1 MKVLEIFHSID
12 GEGTRAG
19 ELATFV
25 RFAGCNLHCKY
36 CFGEYKDG
44 RYPLLTLP
52 DLTKKPINEIEV
64 GEEILT
70 ISNGKVVKTKVTDK
84 FSRDVNEWQNL
95 QFNNDRLIVTGEHP
109 FSVEGKWVKASDLKV
124 GDKCWNATPKQYS
137 EYLIQQHLEEL
148 VSYTK
153 LAHQLYLES
162 LQVNGQ
168 ERNGN
173 FNSNL
178 KERNFGI
185 LKKAISKG
193 LVKQDII
200 AGTECENLVV
210 HHLDGNHD
218 NDSLENLVI
227 VSNEFHNQLHCRGKN
242 FWNKNSSV
250 KPLEGIVVV
259 ANHKSFPRIQNGYR
273 GKKVFGISCAPF
285 NTYLINDILVHN
297 CDTAYSI
304 NPKPEA
310 VTEMSVNE
318 IFDKVKFPNVTLTG
332 GEPMMQKGIEE
343 LAMTLAAGGHKVNI
357 ETNGTFG
364 PFTLPQWLADKVF
377 FTVDYKCGA
386 SGCEDKMRP
395 EVFQA
400 LRFNDVIK
408 CVVGSVDDLEN
419 ALKNLRKWV
428 PYLGGVSSPYV
439 YFSPVFGKIEPRQI
453 VEFMKEKKLFGKYR
467 VQLQLHKFI
476 WEPNARMV

>member
-1 MKVLEIFHSID
+1 MKVLEIFHSIE

-25 RFAGCNLHCKY
+25 RFAGCNLSCRY

-70 ISNGKVVKTKVTDK
+70 ISDGKVVKTKVTDK

-95 QFNNDRLIVTGEHP
+95 QFNNDGLIVTAEHP
-109 FSVEGKWVKASDLKV
+109 FLVGGKWVEAGALKI
-124 GDKCWNATPKQYS
+124 GDKCQNATPRKYS
-137 EYLIQQHLEEL
+137 EYLIQQHFEEL
-148 VSYTK
+148 ISYTK

-173 FNSNL
+173 FNPNL
-178 KERNFGI
+178 KKRNFGI
-185 LKKAISKG
+185 LKRAISKG

-200 AGTECENLVV
+200 TGTECRNLVV

-227 VSNEFHNQLHCRGKN
+227 VSNEFHNRLHCRGKN
-242 FWNKNSSV
+242 FWNRNSNV

-259 ANHKSFPRIQNGYR
+259 ANRKSFPRIQNGYK

-304 NPKPEA
+304 KPKDESVKEMTIAEIVDA
-310 VTEMSVNE
+310 VQ
-318 IFDKVKFPNVTLTG
+318 PGNVTLTG
-332 GEPMMQKGIEE
+332 GEPMLQKGIEE
-343 LAMTLAAGGHKVNI
+343 LAMTLAASGHQVNI
-357 ETNGTFG
+357 ETNGTIK
-364 PFTLPQWLADKVF
+364 PFALPVWLSQKVF
-377 FTVDYKCGA
+377 FTADYKCGA
-386 SGCEDKMRP
+386 SGHEDRMRP
-395 EVFQA
+395 GVFQA

-408 CVVGSVDDLEN
+408 CVVGSEADMES
-419 ALKNLRKWV
+419 ALSNLQKWV
-428 PYLGGVSSPYV
+428 PYLGGASSPFV
-439 YFSPVFGKIEPRQI
+439 YFSPVFGKIEPKEI
-453 VEFMKEKKLFGKYR
+453 VEFMKRNKLNGKFR

-476 WEPNARMV
+476 WDPNERMV

>member
-25 RFAGCNLHCKY
+25 RFAGCNLACKY

-153 LAHQLYLES
+153 LAHQLYLKS

-200 AGTECENLVV
+200 AGTECDNLVV

-304 NPKPEA
+304 KPKPEA
-310 VTEMSVNE
+310 AKEMSVE
-318 IFDKVKFPNVTLTG
+318 EVVESVQFPNVTLTG
-332 GEPMMQKGIEE
+332 GEPMLQPEIEK
-343 LAMTLAAGGHKVNI
+343 LSLTLARKGHQVNI
-357 ETNGTFG
+357 ETNGTMV
-364 PFTLPQWLADKVF
+364 PFPVPVWWRKNVF
-377 FTVDYKCGA
+377 FTVDYKCGE
-386 SGCEDKMRP
+386 SGHEDRMRP
-395 EVFQA
+395 EVFEA
-400 LRFNDVIK
+400 LDWRDVIK
-408 CVVGSVDDLEN
+408 CVVGSEADLEN
-419 ALKNLRKWV
+419 ALANLQKWI
-428 PYLGGVSSPYV
+428 PKLGSMNSPYV
-439 YFSPVFGKIEPRQI
+439 YFSPVFGKIEPKEI
-453 VEFMKEKKLFGKYR
+453 VEFMKKNNLVGKYR
-467 VQLQLHKFI
+467 VQLQLHKYI